1 MKYITFL
8 ILISLSVESFSI
20 NKKSASDT
28 TNNSQISYDPIIS
41 AIDSFMMIRSS
52 ETSNLSLSAKNASV
66 YNFAIDS
73 IPLYN
78 DLIYEYR
85 MAQLNVK
92 SPISLE
98 YNDAV
103 KGYIDMYTQRRRDQ
117 VARMAGLSE
126 LYFPL
131 FEEKLDKYN
140 LPLELKYLAI
150 VESALNP
157 NAKSKSGAVGLWQ
170 FMFNSASMFDLKI
183 DSYIDER
190 SDPFKSTEAAC
201 KYLEYLYR
209 IFNDWHL
216 ALAAYNGGPGIV
228 RNAIARSGGKT
239 SFWEIRPFL
248 PKETQGYVPA
258 FIAANYVMNFSA
270 EHNIFPIQPKILYN
284 QTDTVIVKQSL
295 YFKQISSVLGI
306 PEDLIKF
313 LNPIYKQ
320 NFVPYNEN
328 HMTLILPVDKVADF
342 IKNEHAIYNASVVK
356 DDYNSLKANAAAT
369 DNKLSIIHTVKKGE
383 YFHKLAIRYRCTIDN
398 IIAWNNLTT
407 YSLNEGQKL
416 VLWIDPSYDVELD
429 ATDIK
434 QQSFFYYTVQFG
446 DTFQSIADK
455 FQIPNYEKIKTEN
468 NNVNQEAL
476 LTPGSKIKIPN

>member
-1 MKYITFL
+1 MKNAVFLLL
-8 ILISLSVESFSI
+8 ILLSI
-20 NKKSASDT
+20 NSYSNNKKTASDT
-28 TNNSQISYDPIIS
+28 TSNNQLAYDPIIS
-41 AIDSFMMIRSS
+41 AIDSFMMIRVS
-52 ETSNLSLSAKNASV
+52 ETSSFSYSTAKPSD

-92 SPISLE
+92 SPIALE

-103 KGYIDMYTQRRRDQ
+103 KGYIDMYTLRRRDQ
-117 VARMAGLSE
+117 VARMAGLAE

-183 DSYIDER
+183 DSYVDER
-190 SDPFKSTEAAC
+190 CDPYKSTEAAC
-201 KYLEYLYR
+201 RYLEYLYR

-216 ALAAYNGGPGIV
+216 ALAAYNGGPGVV

-239 SFWEIRPFL
+239 TFWEIRPFL

-258 FIAANYVMNFSA
+258 FIAANYIMNFSP
-270 EHNIFPIQPKILYN
+270 EHNIFPIKPKICYN
-284 QTDTVIVKQSL
+284 QTDTVTVKQSL
-295 YFKQISSVLGI
+295 YFTQISATLGI

-320 NFVPYNEN
+320 NYIPYSEKNVTITLPIDKIAEFLKNEN
-328 HMTLILPVDKVADF
+328 Q
-342 IKNEHAIYNASVVK
+342 IYNTIVNK
-356 DDYNSLKANAAAT
+356 ENFNTIKANAAST
-369 DNKLSIIHTVKKGE
+369 ENKLSILHTVKKGE

-416 VLWIDPSYDVELD
+416 VLWLDPTYDVELEN
-429 ATDIK
+429 TDIK
-434 QQSFFYYTVQFG
+434 QESFFYYTVQFG

-455 FQIPNYEKIKTEN
+455 FQLPSYEKIKNEN
-468 NNVNQEAL
+468 NLNQEAL
-476 LTPGSKIKIPN
+476 LTPGSKIKISN

>member
-1 MKYITFL
+1 M
-8 ILISLSVESFSI
+8 ILLSVKSFST
-20 NKKSASDT
+20 NKKTSSDT
-28 TNNSQISYDPIIS
+28 TNTAQIGYDPIIS
-41 AIDSFMMIRSS
+41 AIDSFMMIRVTESK
-52 ETSNLSLSAKNASV
+52 NLSFSAKSPSD
-66 YNFAIDS
+66 YNFSNDS
-73 IPLYN
+73 IPIYN

-85 MAQLNVK
+85 MAQLNAK

-103 KGYIDMYTQRRRDQ
+103 KGYIDMYTFRRRDQ
-117 VARMAGLSE
+117 VARMAGLAQ

-170 FMFNSASMFDLKI
+170 FMYNSASMFDLKI

-190 SDPFKSTEAAC
+190 CDPFKSTEAAC
-201 KYLEYLYR
+201 RYLEYLYR

-216 ALAAYNGGPGIV
+216 ALAAYNGGPGVV

-239 SFWEIRPFL
+239 TFWEIRPFL

-284 QTDTVIVKQSL
+284 QTDTVNVKQSL
-295 YFKQISSVLGI
+295 YFNQISSKLGV

-320 NFVPYNEN
+320 NYIPYNEKN
-328 HMTLILPVDKVADF
+328 MTLTLPVDKIAEF
-342 IKNEHAIYNASVVK
+342 IKNENQIYNTSVTK
-356 DDYNSLKANAAAT
+356 DDYNTLKAKAAST
-369 DNKLSIIHTVKKGE
+369 ENKLSIIHTVKKGE

-416 VLWIDPSYDVELD
+416 VLWLDPSYDIDLD
-429 ATDIK
+429 ISDIK
-434 QQSFFYYTVQFG
+434 QQNYFFYTVQFG
-446 DTFQSIADK
+446 DTFQSITEK
-455 FQIPNYEKIKTEN
+455 FQLSSFEKIKTEN
-468 NNVNQEAL
+468 ININQEAL